1 MKKFLRNLAQ
11 CDIKIYSGPKKILA
25 VIGTLTVSLLKMH
38 VKWTVLWKA
47 FINLLRNFLPK
58 LVFKSEFHG
67 GLYHV
72 FFLLFAVSLLGFGL
86 YVSL

>member
-1 MKKFLRNLAQ
+1 MTQLW
-11 CDIKIYSGPKKILA
+11 ILS
-25 VIGTLTVSLLKMH
+25 LECKSCLLKMH
-38 VKWTVLWKA
+38 VKWMVLWKA
-47 FINLLRNFLPK
+47 FINVLTNFLPK

-72 FFLLFAVSLLGFGL
+72 FFLLFAVSLLDFGL